1 MYRALRPAIRDPRRS
16 ELASLFLYAAAAIPL
31 FYLPALFF
39 GPRTN
44 FAVIDNWR
52 FWIIH
57 LWVEG
62 FFELFATVLVA
73 VMFVVLGLVTARTAT
88 RVIYLD
94 AILYLTGGIVG
105 TGHHWYFTG
114 QGTLNMG
121 LAACFSALEVVPLTL
136 LTLDAWDFI
145 RLRDRRCED
154 CQTTFADRHRWAI
167 YFLMAVGFWNFVG
180 AGVFGFLINLP
191 IVSYFEVGTALTSN
205 HGHAALFGVFGM
217 LALAVLVFCLRSL
230 ARDEV
235 WARAER
241 LDQGRLLGAERG
253 PRAHDG
259 GRPLPGGSA
268 AALGRPP
275 ERLLARAAAHLPD
288 ERHLPHA
295 RVGALR
301 RRHGLPRGR
310 RRPAGPGG
318 RDPAPRLARAR
329 SGGAVVPIVAS
340 LVRTSA
346 AVRQGVRSTA

>member
-1 MYRALRPAIRDPRRS
+1 MYRALRPAIRDRQRS
-16 ELASLFLYAAAAIPL
+16 ALASLFLYAAAAIPL

-39 GPRTN
+39 GPRSN

-73 VMFVVLGLVTARTAT
+73 VMFVILGLVTVRTAT

-145 RLRDRRCED
+145 RLRHRRCED
-154 CQTTFADRHRWAI
+154 CQETFAERHRWAI

-191 IVSYFEVGTALTSN
+191 IVSYFEVGTSLTSN

-217 LALAVLVFCLRSL
+217 LALAVMVFCMRSL
-230 ARDEV
+230 ASNAV

-241 LDQGRLLGAERG
+241 LIKVGFWGMNAGL
-253 PRAHDG
+253 
-259 GRPLPGGSA
+259 
-268 AALGRPP
+268 ALMIAFDLFPAGV
-275 ERLLARAAAHLPD
+275 LQLQDVLQNGYW
-288 ERHLPHA
+288 HA
-295 RVGALR
+295 RRLTYLMSGTFHALEWLR
-301 RRHGLPRGR
+301 VAADSVFLVLG
-310 RRPAGPGG
+310 
-318 RDPAPRLARAR
+318 
-329 SGGAVVPIVAS
+329 VVPLVLAVAILLIGS
-340 LVRTSA
+340 LK
-346 AVRQGVRSTA
+346 GGETAS